1 MKALTVE
8 NIFNKNYDLFDF
20 TGEWQEA
27 FSCPEKRGVW
37 FIWGN
42 SGNGK
47 TSFVLQ
53 LIKYL
58 ATFDKVLLDSLEEGT
73 SHTLL
78 NGFNRVGMS
87 EVANRVLIVNEPL
100 EALTERLQ
108 HKKSPRIVVID
119 SYQFFQLTYKQ
130 YINFQ
135 QQFSHKLIIF
145 ISQADGRLP
154 EGRSA
159 KSVMYASTLKIWVEG
174 YRAFSKG
181 RYIGTTGCYTIWPE
195 GALKYWGE

>member
-1 MKALTVE
+1 MRTLTVA
-8 NIFNKNYDLFDF
+8 NILNKNYDLFDF
-20 TGEWQEA
+20 DGEWKEA
-27 FSCPEKRGVW
+27 FACPERRGVW

-47 TSFVLQ
+47 TTFVLQ

-58 ATFDKVLLDSLEEGT
+58 TRFDKVLLNSLEEGT

-87 EVANRVLIVNEPL
+87 EVAGKVLIVNEPL
-100 EALTERLQ
+100 EALTARLEQ
-108 HKKSPRIVVID
+108 KKSPKIVVID

-130 YINFQ
+130 YIKFQ
-135 QQFSHKLIIF
+135 QQFSNKLIIF
-145 ISQADGRLP
+145 ISQADGHAP

-181 RYIGTTGCYTIWPE
+181 RYIGEKGSYTIYPE